1 MDGGRAFGQVV
12 GQMLH
17 LCIGQTNVTFL
28 ATGQTKVVASQGW
41 ANVMV
46 RQTSYFSLRS
56 DKRRSVKSFGIIHY
70 SVSATH
76 SVVLLE

>member
-1 MDGGRAFGQVV
+1 MDGGRTVKQVV

-28 ATGQTKVVASQGW
+28 AIGQTKVVASQGW

-46 RQTSYFSLRS
+46 RQTSCLCI
-56 DKRRSVKSFGIIHY
+56 GQTNITIL
-70 SVSATH
+70 A
-76 SVVLLE
+76 

>member
-1 MDGGRAFGQVV
+1 
-12 GQMLH
+12 MLH

-46 RQTSYFSLRS
+46 RQTSCLCIGQTNITILALGRTNVGRTKVLASYF
-56 DKRRSVKSFGIIHY
+56 IQ
-70 SVSATH
+70 
-76 SVVLLE
+76 